1 MSVAAMI
8 VVDTNVI
15 SELMRPLPSPALMA
29 WLSGKDSAGLYL
41 TGVSEGELRAGAAIL
56 PEGLRIPKMSSSD
69 SDMPQRGVRLTD
81 AIDAV
86 VRQDF
91 ARRVLPFDSAAARS
105 YAAIAASRR
114 SLGRPI
120 PDADCQIA
128 AIARARDAAL
138 ATRNA
143 EDFAHCGIAVINPW
157 AASAGS

>member
-1 MSVAAMI
+1 MGPPWQPAM
-8 VVDTNVI
+8 
-15 SELMRPLPSPALMA
+15 MWFRP
-29 WLSGKDSAGLYL
+29 
-41 TGVSEGELRAGAAIL
+41 
-56 PEGLRIPKMSSSD
+56 LRIPMMSSSD

-105 YAAIAASRR
+105 YAAIATSRR

-143 EDFAHCGIAVINPW
+143 EDFAHYGIAVINPW

>member
-8 VVDTNVI
+8 VVDTSVI
-15 SELMRPLPSPALMA
+15 SELMRPSPSPAVMA
-29 WLSGKDSAGLYL
+29 WFSEKDSAGLYL
-41 TGVSEGELRAGAAIL
+41 TAVSEAELRAGAAVL
-56 PEGLRIPKMSSSD
+56 PEG
-69 SDMPQRGVRLTD
+69 QRRVRLTD

-120 PDADCQIA
+120 LEADCQIA
-128 AIARARDAAL
+128 AIARARDAAV